1 MPNITE
7 IIYDT
12 FYKLIDQSSTFIS
25 NFLSAVL
32 ILLIGWLVAKGV
44 AYLLKSFLSKV
55 GVDKLGNK
63 VLELD
68 IFRKYKLD
76 LKLSKVIAQVVYV
89 LILLFV
95 AVSAADTLG
104 VPAISAMFLML
115 VNFIPKLAVA
125 ILMILVGVYISD
137 IVRKFAEALMKSF
150 NVPSFKLIGKI
161 IFFFFSFI
169 AVILALGQAGI
180 NTKLLESSFSIII
193 AAFALTFAIGFGY
206 ASKDIL
212 INVLSSV
219 YSKNKIREG
228 DLVEIDGVKG
238 IVHKLDSTSVTIQTK
253 ENDVLFPIKVLQSDK
268 IIIYK

>member
-1 MPNITE
+1 MPNIAE
-7 IIYDT
+7 IIYET

-25 NFLSAVL
+25 NFLSAIL

-44 AYLLKSFLSKV
+44 SYLLKSFLSKV
-55 GVDKLGNK
+55 GIDKLGDK

-68 IFRKYKLD
+68 VFKKYKLE

-89 LILLFV
+89 LILLFI

-125 ILMILVGVYISD
+125 IFMILAGIYISD
-137 IVRKFAEALMKSF
+137 LVRKFAEALMKSF
-150 NVPSFKLIGKI
+150 NIPTYKLIGKI

-193 AAFALTFAIGFGY
+193 AAFALAFAIGFGY
-206 ASKDIL
+206 ASKDVL

-219 YSKNKIREG
+219 YSKNKIKEG
-228 DLVEIDGVKG
+228 DLVEIEGVKG
-238 IVHKLDSTSVTIQTK
+238 VVHKLDSTNVTIKT
-253 ENDVLFPIKVLQSDK
+253 NDNKVLFPIKVLQSQK